1 MNNLI
6 IDDNNDILPLLSRK
20 GFQTFCAKGKNL
32 FEIII
37 EISNN
42 FSSADKIYINLSL
55 VLNDS
60 NKRLDY
66 LGIILMQRLMF
77 EFNAGSWIL
86 LSFENAES
94 IRKKHNAQVL
104 SKLQN
109 VEIQDYITFLKK
121 ATKNAG
127 R

>member
-1 MNNLI
+1 L
-6 IDDNNDILPLLSRK
+6 K
-20 GFQTFCAKGKNL
+20 TFCAKGKNL
-32 FEIII
+32 SVIIGEIC
-37 EISNN
+37 NN
-42 FSSADKIYINLSL
+42 FSSVEKIYINLSL

-60 NKRLDY
+60 SKRLDY

-77 EFNAGSWIL
+77 EFNADSWIL

-109 VEIQDYITFLKK
+109 VKIQDYITFLKEA
-121 ATKNAG
+121 ATDAG